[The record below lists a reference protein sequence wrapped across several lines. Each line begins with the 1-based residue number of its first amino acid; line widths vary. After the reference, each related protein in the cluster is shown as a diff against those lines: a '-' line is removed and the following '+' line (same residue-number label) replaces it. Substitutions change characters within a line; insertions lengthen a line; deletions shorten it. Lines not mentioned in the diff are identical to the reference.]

1 MKVLLEMMPFESYC
15 FWLKNG
21 TPVFWKFSFSRKSVS
36 KLNYWK
42 RFHWLPHKKHA
53 DLANG
58 GLFWK
63 SPVPFYRI
71 THALSVGIKMKTL
84 KKAFSN
90 VKTKTN
96 LNFAV
101 KLAESS
107 NHSFLLSIW
116 WIIFLKHLYS
126 LIRAMECKE
135 LNSCVN
141 IWKRSEAAKKPF
153 LYWEWNVLNYWI
165 FPTSIVTNINGKFLR
180 VQNLGQN
187 IVGKFTKV
195 MIIDFSMA
203 YFTADFSQLPILAQL
218 PKFGFLV
225 VGWVLAVNFRHFRNF
240 KF

>member
-1 MKVLLEMMPFESYC
+1 M
-15 FWLKNG
+15 
-21 TPVFWKFSFSRKSVS
+21 
-36 KLNYWK
+36 
-42 RFHWLPHKKHA
+42 PHKKHA

-63 SPVPFYRI
+63 SPAPFYRI

-90 VKTKTN
+90 VNTKTN

-126 LIRAMECKE
+126 LIHAMECKE
-135 LNSCVN
+135 LNSLCKHMKKV
-141 IWKRSEAAKKPF
+141 RGSQEAIF
-153 LYWEWNVLNYWI
+153 VLNWEWNVLNYWI

-195 MIIDFSMA
+195 MIIDFSMT

-225 VGWVLAVNFRHFRNF
+225 VGWVLAINFRHFRNF